1 MPRRPRTRAFTLIEL
16 LVVIAIIAVLIAL
29 LLPAVQAAREA
40 ARRSQC
46 VNHLKQMGLGVHNY
60 ESANGHFPQGPYDG
74 DPDGVT
80 MGGADDPAAS
90 NYDKEDVCC
99 NAAHPNGWNQFFK
112 ILPYMEQQTVYNM
125 ANFNAL
131 PVHSGRPANYNGED
145 DVARVAFSFLNCPS
159 RRPPERYGSNP
170 VTATSRMD
178 YAGCAGFFQGPYY
191 SGGACSG
198 KTVPPAP
205 NGMTPSRNP
214 RGWQD
219 GGKNRGNAPGYK
231 GAFLWAGKK
240 QKRFLGDFKDGL
252 SNSIVMGE
260 KALNRL
266 RYGSDGG
273 DNERWQNSG
282 WDEDCI
288 RWHFAP
294 APDQQVP
301 ALTGDCETPIAPNTG
316 ATVWPRNFGGPHSG
330 GVNMLMGDGSVRM
343 LKFTINPTTMRQLAV
358 IDDGGVVSS
367 DQY

>member
-1 MPRRPRTRAFTLIEL
+1 MSGRPRSRAFTLIEL

-46 VNHLKQMGLGVHNY
+46 VNHLKQMGLGVHNF

-74 DPDGVT
+74 DPDATDMSGNPDT
-80 MGGADDPAAS
+80 AAG
-90 NYDKEDVCC
+90 NYDAVDVCC
-99 NAAHPNGWNQFFK
+99 NAAHPNGWNHFFK

-131 PVHSGRPANYNGED
+131 PVHTGRPANYNGED
-145 DVARVAFSFLNCPS
+145 DVARVALSTFYCPT
-159 RRPPERYGSNP
+159 RRSPERYGGNP
-170 VTATSRMD
+170 VTATSRLD
-178 YAGCAGFFQGPYY
+178 YAGCAGFLQGPYY
-191 SGGACSG
+191 SGGECSA
-198 KTVPPAP
+198 KTVPGAP
-205 NGMTPSRNP
+205 NGMLPARGI

-219 GGKNRGNAPGYK
+219 GAKNRGNAPGYK
-231 GAFLWAGKK
+231 GAIIWGGKK
-240 QKRFLGDFKDGL
+240 QKRVLGDFKDGL
-252 SNSIVMGE
+252 SNSIVIAE
-260 KALNRL
+260 KAINPKRH
-266 RYGSDGG
+266 GTDGG

-288 RWHFAP
+288 RWHFVP

-301 ALTGDCETPIAPNTG
+301 ALTGDCLTPAQPNTG
-316 ATVWPRNFGGPHSG
+316 DAIWPRNFGGPHSG
-330 GVNMLMGDGSVRM
+330 GVNTLMGDGSVRM
-343 LKFTINPTTMRQLAV
+343 IKFSVDPNTFRQLAI